1 VENNGYRL
9 PRYARPR
16 RYELELRP
24 DLGSATFDGTENVL
38 VDVLETTDR
47 LVLNAVDLVVS
58 HVELATP
65 GGEVLRPEV
74 RPDPSEQ
81 QLTLVFPKP
90 LAPGDSHRL
99 TLEFSGRL
107 SDHLRGFYRSTYR
120 DESGG
125 ERVIATTQF
134 ESTDAR
140 RAFPC
145 WDEPDF
151 KATFQVTIVC
161 DPELA
166 AFSNAPVESRHP
178 RDDGRVEVRFA
189 ETIAMSTYLVAFVV
203 GPFEATEPVVAAGV
217 PVRVVATPAKLR
229 LASFAVEVAA
239 HAIDFLAGY
248 FGIPYPGTKL
258 DHVAVPDF
266 SFGAMENLGC
276 VVYRENLLLVDPETA
291 AQTELQRIATVVA
304 HETAHMWFGDLVTM
318 RWWNGIWL
326 NEAFATFMELTT
338 ADAYRPEWQVW
349 TAFGAGK
356 SAAMVTDALRSTR
369 PVEYPVGRP
378 EEAEAM
384 FDVLTYQKGGSVLRM
399 MEQYLGADTFR
410 KGISH
415 YLATHAYGN
424 TETSDLWDALE
435 SVSGEPVGSIMESW
449 IHQGGYP
456 VVSVERGDSPA
467 AVVLSQRRFVY
478 DGRSSAERW
487 AVPVNLRASVGGEVH
502 RERVLLGDP
511 LDTVTFPGPVD
522 WVVVNDGAW
531 GFYRTRY
538 SPELW
543 QALRDAGPAG
553 VLDPLERLGLVSDAW
568 AAVVSADGDLG
579 DWADVAATV
588 AADADPD
595 VWGAVLGALGLLH
608 LISADPDPRGAEGG
622 AADRGALEGFAH
634 RLAAPV
640 WERLGWDPPPG
651 EDERTAVGRGRV
663 LLALG
668 EIASDR
674 AVAAEATRRVR
685 LHLADSRAGVLA
697 PDVVGP
703 AAQVAVAAGD
713 AGIWEELLDAY
724 RRSDKPQDKLRY
736 LYSLAHTPDP
746 GLRLRTL
753 ELSVGEEVRAQDA
766 PFLVAAVLSRPGQAQ
781 AWRWLESRWE
791 DLSSR
796 LPTNLVLRV
805 VEAVTAFV
813 DAGLATEVHRFCETH
828 DTGITEL
835 RLAQILERMDL
846 NVAVASRLRGT
857 LSGSLG

>member
-9 PRYARPR
+9 PRRAKPR

-24 DLGSATFDGTENVL
+24 DLGSATFSGAETVL
-38 VDVLETTDR
+38 VDVLDETDR
-47 LVLNAVDLVVS
+47 LVLNAVDLDVP

-74 RPDPSEQ
+74 RLDAAEQ
-81 QLTLVFPKP
+81 QLSLLFGEP
-90 LAPGDSHRL
+90 LAPGDGYRL
-99 TLEFSGRL
+99 SLEFSGRL
-107 SDHLRGFYRSTYR
+107 NDLLRGFYRSTYR
-120 DESGG
+120 DESGA

-151 KATFQVTIVC
+151 KAMFQVTIVC
-161 DPELA
+161 DPDLA
-166 AFSNAPVESRHP
+166 AFSNAPVESRRT

-189 ETIAMSTYLVAFVV
+189 ETMPMSTYLVAFVV

-217 PVRVVATPAKLR
+217 PVRVVATPDKLH
-229 LASFAVEVAA
+229 LASFALEVAA
-239 HAIDFLAGY
+239 HAVEFLSGY
-248 FGIPYPGTKL
+248 FGIPYPGAKL

-276 VVYRENLLLVDPETA
+276 VVYRENLLLVDPASA

-356 SAAMVTDALRSTR
+356 SAAMVTDGLRSTR

-410 KGISH
+410 KGISQ
-415 YLATHAYGN
+415 YLTTHAYGN

-435 SVSGEPVGSIMESW
+435 SVSGEPVGSIMASW
-449 IHQGGYP
+449 INQGGYP

-467 AVVLSQRRFVY
+467 KLVLRQRRFVY
-478 DGRSSAERW
+478 DGRESPERW
-487 AVPVNLRASVGGEVH
+487 TVPLDLRASLAGEVH
-502 RERVLLGDP
+502 RERVLLGEP
-511 LDTVTFPGPVD
+511 VASVTFPGPVD
-522 WVVVNDGAW
+522 WVVVNGGAW

-543 QALRDAGPAG
+543 RALRDAGPAAA
-553 VLDPLERLGLVSDAW
+553 LSPLERFALVSDAW
-568 AAVVSADGDLG
+568 AAVVSGDGDLG
-579 DWADVAATV
+579 DWVDVVTTV
-588 AADADPD
+588 AVDADPD
-595 VWGAVLGALGLLH
+595 VWGAVLGTLGLLD
-608 LISADPDPRGAEGG
+608 LLAGAGSG
-622 AADRGALEGFAH
+622 DADRAALEAFAR

-640 WERLGWDPPPG
+640 WQRLGWDPPAG
-651 EDERTAVGRGRV
+651 EDERTAVARGRV

-668 EIASDR
+668 EIAGDQ
-674 AVAAEATRRVR
+674 AIVAEATRRVR
-685 LHLADSRAGVLA
+685 LHLADDQAGVLA

-703 AAQVAVAAGD
+703 AAQIAVAAGD
-713 AGIWEELLDAY
+713 AALWEELLDAY

-766 PFLVAAVLSRPGQAQ
+766 PFLVASVLSRRGQAE

-813 DAGLATEVHRFCETH
+813 DGELAAAVHRFCETH
-828 DTGITEL
+828 ELGVTEL

-857 LSGSLG
+857 LAGALG